1 MILNTPVRLSE
12 KPSAAT
18 AVPTGKEAALG
29 EEMGKILELKKG

>member
-18 AVPTGKEAALG
+18 AVPTGKEAALI
-29 EEMGKILELKKG
+29 EEMGKG